1 MPPDVVIFLDWAS
14 AVIEWKDKQR
24 KLYTS
29 RNTCVLQNTIEYI
42 DLSVTR
48 VILGNSLMGVTFS
61 NCYWLAVD
69 YCMLE
74 GRTGVSAY
82 VLNSQLLKSNENDI
96 VLIYKMRYIWI

>member
-1 MPPDVVIFLDWAS
+1 
-14 AVIEWKDKQR
+14 
-24 KLYTS
+24 
-29 RNTCVLQNTIEYI
+29 
-42 DLSVTR
+42 
-48 VILGNSLMGVTFS
+48 MGVTFS

-96 VLIYKMRYIWI
+96 VLIYKMRYI